1 MIKYLKLKGKKEKR
15 RRKKSKSIHRGL
27 NPGPFTAI
35 FTPAGQGKNLQD
47 ISATQLLDLDT
58 RTTEILSFKKIC
70 GAVFE
75 IDRFKVFPLV
85 NFTRKKG

>member
-1 MIKYLKLKGKKEKR
+1 MLWYDCFLLFLYYTIQMLVCKNIITFLL
-15 RRKKSKSIHRGL
+15 S
-27 NPGPFTAI
+27 TAI
-35 FTPAGQGKNLQD
+35 FTHTVQGKNLQA
-47 ISATQLLDLDT
+47 ISATQLLKMDT